1 MFAGAYWAER
11 EESREEAAEKVA
23 RYLAALASVHDRLSR
38 WFLKARTRRYPLV
51 PVGRTAAQIAGQ
63 LGVHRRDLDGAVIPE
78 LGFTLELWNGEAATL
93 SFTVGGFNPRVVNAV
108 VLSVGADA
116 DLPRDIWRRVLAA
129 QASAFDPDHAVVTT
143 VQRIVEARVASP
155 WEVALFRYERGLGVL
170 ECA

>member
-11 EESREEAAEKVA
+11 RETREEAAERIA
-23 RYLAALASVHDRLSR
+23 RYLAALSSLNERFAR
-38 WFLKARTRRYPLV
+38 WFLKGRARRYPLV
-51 PVGRTAAQIAGQ
+51 AAGRTAAQIAVQ
-63 LGVHRRDLDGAVIPE
+63 LGVHRREVDGVVLPE
-78 LGFTLELWNGEAATL
+78 LGFTLELWNGDAATL

-108 VLSVGADA
+108 VLSLGAEA
-116 DLPRDIWRRVLAA
+116 DVPREVWRRALAV
-129 QASAFDPDHAVVTT
+129 QVSAFDPDHAVVTT